1 MKYFTSLFLINLY
14 CLCFSQNKNIVI
26 QTNKDNKVYLI
37 KDKTSKLYTQL
48 LDFTDFDSVF
58 DKNDK
63 SNGRNSKWLRVE
75 KYNKNYVLYA
85 PCDWINDRKM
95 IIENFHLKIKHGE
108 IQKYK
113 LVKHGN
119 LGENAFYAEH
129 EIDSISKNKF
139 SFKAKMINEKPL
151 VYEFEFSKNN
161 TKWKENYTKADN
173 ISDFDIVY
181 NECKLNKVDEFE
193 F

>member
-1 MKYFTSLFLINLY
+1 MKNFISLSLICIC

-37 KDKTSKLYTQL
+37 QDKTSKLYAQL
-48 LDFTDFDSVF
+48 LDFSDFDSVF

-63 SNGRNSKWLRVE
+63 SNGRNSKWIKVE
-75 KYNKNYVLYA
+75 KFRGNYVLYA
-85 PCDWINDRKM
+85 PCDWMNERKM
-95 IIENFHLKIKHGE
+95 IIENSHLKIKHGE
-108 IQKYK
+108 VAKYK

-119 LGENAFYAEH
+119 LGKSSFYAEY
-129 EIDSISKNKF
+129 EIDPENKF
-139 SFKAKMINEKPL
+139 SFKAEVINEKPL
-151 VYEFEFSKNN
+151 VYEFELSENN
-161 TKWKENYTKADN
+161 TKWKENYIKADHVL
-173 ISDFDIVY
+173 DFNIVY